1 MPGMIVKKYSNRRLY
16 DTEASRYMTL
26 EELSDK
32 FRAGVDARVVDAQ
45 TGEDLTQ
52 HTLTQI
58 ILESR
63 GAAKLLPVPILQRL
77 VRLGDDNLAEF
88 FGQYVAWALE
98 VYLQAK
104 QGALTLGAFNPFGG
118 GAMSMNPFARMLG
131 FGQGM
136 GGGMGGMG
144 SGMGGY
150 GEPSPPPP
158 VTAPAPPPPASPTMS
173 ELDALR
179 KELESIKRSVQA
191 APRPRK
197 RKKS

>member
-1 MPGMIVKKYSNRRLY
+1 MIVKKYSNRRLY

-32 FRAGVDARVVDAQ
+32 IRSGVDARVIDAQ

-58 ILESR
+58 ILEGR

-88 FGQYVAWALE
+88 FGHYVAWALE

-104 QGALTLGAFNPFGG
+104 QGALTLGAFNPFG
-118 GAMSMNPFARMLG
+118 AAASSLNPFARFLG
-131 FGQGM
+131 LGNMGGMGAGM
-136 GGGMGGMG
+136 GGGWT
-144 SGMGGY
+144 
-150 GEPSPPPP
+150 EPPAPPP
-158 VTAPAPPPPASPTMS
+158 VTAPAPPPSPSPTMS

-179 KELESIKRSVQA
+179 RELESIKRSVQA

-197 RKKS
+197 RKKA